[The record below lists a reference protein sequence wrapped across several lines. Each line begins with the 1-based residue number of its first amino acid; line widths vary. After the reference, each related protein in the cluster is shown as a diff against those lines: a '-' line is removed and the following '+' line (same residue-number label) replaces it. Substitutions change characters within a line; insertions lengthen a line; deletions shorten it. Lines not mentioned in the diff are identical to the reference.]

1 MYLAMS
7 GIDFLINATLGL
19 YVLKKA
25 QAILADMTKMNSLNG
40 KISDILMLTNMA
52 R

>member
-1 MYLAMS
+1 MYLAIS
-7 GIDFLINATLGL
+7 GIDFFINATLGL

-25 QAILADMTKMNSLNG
+25 QAILADKTKKNSLNG
-40 KISDILMLTNMA
+40 KISGVLMLTNIA